1 MSSELKPSAVLRRS
15 LLIGAALLL
24 AGCQARPLYHDVNAI
39 GETRGALAAISYSEA
54 NNRIGLETRNRL
66 IFLTSG
72 GKEPATPEYR
82 VELTVTGGVTGIL
95 LDEAAD
101 TPNAGR
107 AAVLGTYTLKR
118 ISDDTVLKTGR
129 RTGVALFDYPRQE
142 FAKLRAVRDAETR
155 AARELAEIIYADL
168 AMALGR

>member
-1 MSSELKPSAVLRRS
+1 VLRRS

-24 AGCQARPLYHDVNAI
+24 AGCQARPLYQDAN

-54 NNRIGLETRNRL
+54 TSRVGLETRNRL

-72 GKEPATPEYR
+72 GKESQTPEYR
-82 VELTVTGGVTGIL
+82 VELVVSGGVEGIL

-107 AAVLGTYTLKR
+107 AAIVGTYTLKR
-118 ISDDTVLKTGR
+118 ISDDTVVKTGR

-142 FAKLRAVRDAETR
+142 FAKLRAARDAETR
-155 AARELAEIIYADL
+155 AARELAEFIYADL

>member
-1 MSSELKPSAVLRRS
+1 LSSELKPSTVLRRS

-24 AGCQARPLYHDVNAI
+24 AGCQARPLYQDAN
-39 GETRGALAAISYSEA
+39 GETRGALAAIYYSEA
-54 NNRIGLETRNRL
+54 TSRVGLETRNRL
-66 IFLTSG
+66 LFLTSG
-72 GKEPATPEYR
+72 GKESQTPEYR
-82 VELTVTGGVTGIL
+82 VELVVSGGVEGIL

-107 AAVLGTYTLKR
+107 AAIVGTYTLKR
-118 ISDDTVLKTGR
+118 ISDDTVVKTGR

-142 FAKLRAVRDAETR
+142 FAKLRAARDAETR
-155 AARELAEIIYADL
+155 AARELAEFIYADL

>member
-1 MSSELKPSAVLRRS
+1 MSSELKPSTVLRRS

-24 AGCQARPLYHDVNAI
+24 AGCQARPLYQDAN
-39 GETRGALAAISYSEA
+39 GETRGALAAIAYSEA
-54 NNRIGLETRNRL
+54 TSRVGLETRNRL

-72 GKEPATPEYR
+72 GKEPIAPEYR
-82 VELTVTGGVTGIL
+82 VELEVSGGVTGIL
-95 LDEAAD
+95 LEEAAD

-107 AAVLGTYTLKR
+107 AAVVGTYTLKR

-142 FAKLRAVRDAETR
+142 YAKLRATRDAETR
-155 AARELAEIIYADL
+155 AARELAESIYADL

>member
-1 MSSELKPSAVLRRS
+1 MSSELKPSKVLRRS
-15 LLIGAALLL
+15 VLIGAALLM
-24 AGCQARPLYHDVNAI
+24 AGCQARPLYQDTN
-39 GETRGALAAISYSEA
+39 GETRGALAAIAYSEA
-54 NNRIGLETRNRL
+54 TSRTGLETRNRL

-72 GKEPATPEYR
+72 GDETKTPEYR
-82 VELTVTGGVTGIL
+82 VDLTVSGGVEGIL
-95 LDEAAD
+95 LDETSD
-101 TPNAGR
+101 TANAGR
-107 AAVLGTYTLKR
+107 AVVTGTYTLKR

-129 RTGVALFDYPRQE
+129 RSGVALFDYPRQE

>member
-1 MSSELKPSAVLRRS
+1 MSSELKPSTVLRRS

-24 AGCQARPLYHDVNAI
+24 AGCQARPLYQDAN
-39 GETRGALAAISYSEA
+39 GETRGALAAMSYSEA
-54 NNRIGLETRNRL
+54 TSRVGLETRNRL
-66 IFLTSG
+66 LFLTSG
-72 GKEPATPEYR
+72 GKESQTPEYR
-82 VELTVTGGVTGIL
+82 VELVVSGGVEGIL

-107 AAVLGTYTLKR
+107 AAVVGTYTLKR
-118 ISDDTVLKTGR
+118 ISDDTVVKTGR

-142 FAKLRAVRDAETR
+142 FAKLRAARDAETR
-155 AARELAEIIYADL
+155 AARELAEFIYADL

>member
-1 MSSELKPSAVLRRS
+1 LSSELKPSTVLRRS

-24 AGCQARPLYHDVNAI
+24 AGCQARPLYQDAN

-54 NNRIGLETRNRL
+54 TSRVGLETRNRL
-66 IFLTSG
+66 LFLTSG
-72 GKEPATPEYR
+72 GKESQTPEYR
-82 VELTVTGGVTGIL
+82 VELVVSGGVEGIL

-107 AAVLGTYTLKR
+107 AAIVGTYTLKR
-118 ISDDTVLKTGR
+118 ISDDTVVKTGR
-129 RTGVALFDYPRQE
+129 RTAVALFDYPRQE
-142 FAKLRAVRDAETR
+142 FAKLRAARDAETR
-155 AARELAEIIYADL
+155 AARELAEFIYADL

>member
-1 MSSELKPSAVLRRS
+1 LSSELKPSTVLRRS

-24 AGCQARPLYHDVNAI
+24 AGCQARPLYQDAN

-54 NNRIGLETRNRL
+54 TSRVGLETRNRL
-66 IFLTSG
+66 LFLTSG
-72 GKEPATPEYR
+72 GKESQTPEYR
-82 VELTVTGGVTGIL
+82 VELVVSGGVEGIL

-107 AAVLGTYTLKR
+107 AAIVGTYTLKR
-118 ISDDTVLKTGR
+118 ISDDTVVKTGR

-142 FAKLRAVRDAETR
+142 FAKLRAARDAETR
-155 AARELAEIIYADL
+155 AARELAEFIYADL

>member
-1 MSSELKPSAVLRRS
+1 MLRRS

-24 AGCQARPLYHDVNAI
+24 AGCQARPLYQDNN

-54 NNRIGLETRNRL
+54 TSRIGLETRNRL
-66 IFLTSG
+66 LFLTSG
-72 GKEPATPEYR
+72 GDETKTPQYR
-82 VELTVTGGVTGIL
+82 VELNVSGGVTGIL

-107 AAVLGTYTLKR
+107 AVVVGTYTLKR
-118 ISDDTVLKTGR
+118 VSDDTVLKTGR
-129 RTGVALFDYPRQE
+129 RSGVALFDYPRQE

-155 AARELAEIIYADL
+155 AARELAEMIYADL

>member
-1 MSSELKPSAVLRRS
+1 MLRRS

-24 AGCQARPLYHDVNAI
+24 AGCQARPLYQDAN

-54 NNRIGLETRNRL
+54 TSRVGLETRNRL
-66 IFLTSG
+66 LFLTSG
-72 GKEPATPEYR
+72 GKVSQTPEYR
-82 VELTVTGGVTGIL
+82 VELVVSGGVEGIL

-107 AAVLGTYTLKR
+107 AAIVGTYTLKR
-118 ISDDTVLKTGR
+118 ISDDTVVKTGR

-142 FAKLRAVRDAETR
+142 FAKLRAARDAETR
-155 AARELAEIIYADL
+155 AARELAEFIYADL

>member
-1 MSSELKPSAVLRRS
+1 MSSELKPSTVLRRS

-24 AGCQARPLYHDVNAI
+24 AGCQARPLYQDAN

-54 NNRIGLETRNRL
+54 TSRVGLETRNRL
-66 IFLTSG
+66 LFLTSG
-72 GKEPATPEYR
+72 GKESQTPEYR
-82 VELTVTGGVTGIL
+82 VELVVSGGVEGIL

-107 AAVLGTYTLKR
+107 AAIVGTYTLKR
-118 ISDDTVLKTGR
+118 ISDDTVVKTGR
-129 RTGVALFDYPRQE
+129 RTAVALFDYPRQE
-142 FAKLRAVRDAETR
+142 FAKLRAARDAETR
-155 AARELAEIIYADL
+155 AARELAEFIYADL

>member
-1 MSSELKPSAVLRRS
+1 MSSELKPSTVLRRS

-24 AGCQARPLYHDVNAI
+24 AGCQARPLYQDAN

-54 NNRIGLETRNRL
+54 TSRVGLETRNRL
-66 IFLTSG
+66 LFLTSG
-72 GKEPATPEYR
+72 GKESQTPEYR
-82 VELTVTGGVTGIL
+82 VELVISGGVEGIL

-107 AAVLGTYTLKR
+107 AAVVGTYTLKR
-118 ISDDTVLKTGR
+118 ISDDTVVKTGR

-142 FAKLRAVRDAETR
+142 FAKLRAARDAETR
-155 AARELAEIIYADL
+155 AARELAEFIYADL

>member
-1 MSSELKPSAVLRRS
+1 MSSELKPSTVLRRS

-24 AGCQARPLYHDVNAI
+24 AGCQARPLYQDAN

-54 NNRIGLETRNRL
+54 TSRVGLETRNRL

-72 GKEPATPEYR
+72 GKESQTPEYR
-82 VELTVTGGVTGIL
+82 VELVVSGGVEGIL

-107 AAVLGTYTLKR
+107 AAIVGTYTLKR
-118 ISDDTVLKTGR
+118 ISDDTVVKTGR

-142 FAKLRAVRDAETR
+142 FAKLRAARDAETR
-155 AARELAEIIYADL
+155 AAHELAEFIYADL

>member
-1 MSSELKPSAVLRRS
+1 MSSELKPSTVLRRS

-24 AGCQARPLYHDVNAI
+24 AGCQARPLYQDAN

-54 NNRIGLETRNRL
+54 TSRVGLETRNRL
-66 IFLTSG
+66 IFLTNG
-72 GKEPATPEYR
+72 GKESQTPEYR
-82 VELTVTGGVTGIL
+82 VELVVSGGVEGIL

-107 AAVLGTYTLKR
+107 AAIVGTYTLKR
-118 ISDDTVLKTGR
+118 ISDDTVVKTGR

-142 FAKLRAVRDAETR
+142 FAKLRAARDAETR
-155 AARELAEIIYADL
+155 AARELAEFIYADL

>member
-1 MSSELKPSAVLRRS
+1 MSSELKPSTVLRRS

-24 AGCQARPLYHDVNAI
+24 AGCQARPLYQDAN
-39 GETRGALAAISYSEA
+39 GETRGALAAIAYSEA
-54 NNRIGLETRNRL
+54 SSRVGLETRNRL

-72 GKEPATPEYR
+72 GKEPAAPEYR
-82 VELTVTGGVTGIL
+82 VDLVVSGGVEGIL
-95 LDEAAD
+95 LEEAAD

-107 AAVLGTYTLKR
+107 AAIVGTYTLKR

-142 FAKLRAVRDAETR
+142 YAKLRAARDAETR
-155 AARELAEIIYADL
+155 AARELAESIYADL

>member
-1 MSSELKPSAVLRRS
+1 MSSELKPSTVLRRS

-24 AGCQARPLYHDVNAI
+24 AGCQARPLYQDAN

-54 NNRIGLETRNRL
+54 TSRVGLETRNRL
-66 IFLTSG
+66 LFLTSG
-72 GKEPATPEYR
+72 GKESQTPEYR
-82 VELTVTGGVTGIL
+82 VELVVSGGVEGIL

-107 AAVLGTYTLKR
+107 AAIVGTYTLKR
-118 ISDDTVLKTGR
+118 ISDDTVVKTGR

-142 FAKLRAVRDAETR
+142 FAKLRAARDAETR
-155 AARELAEIIYADL
+155 AARELAEFIYADL

>member
-1 MSSELKPSAVLRRS
+1 MSSEPKPSVVLRRS

-24 AGCQARPLYHDVNAI
+24 AGCQARPLYQDAN
-39 GETRGALAAISYSEA
+39 GETRGALAAISYSQA
-54 NNRIGLETRNRL
+54 TSRVGLETRNRL
-66 IFLTSG
+66 LFLTSG
-72 GKEPATPEYR
+72 GKESQTPEYR
-82 VELTVTGGVTGIL
+82 VELVVSGGVEGIL

-107 AAVLGTYTLKR
+107 AAVVGTYTLKR
-118 ISDDTVLKTGR
+118 ISDDTVVKTGR

-142 FAKLRAVRDAETR
+142 FAKLRAARDAETR
-155 AARELAEIIYADL
+155 AARELAEFIYADL

>member
-1 MSSELKPSAVLRRS
+1 MSSELKPSTVLRRS

-24 AGCQARPLYHDVNAI
+24 AGCQARPLYQDANE
-39 GETRGALAAISYSEA
+39 ETRGALAAISYSEA
-54 NNRIGLETRNRL
+54 TSRVGLETRNRL

-72 GKEPATPEYR
+72 GKESQTPEYR
-82 VELTVTGGVTGIL
+82 VELVVSGGVEGIL

-107 AAVLGTYTLKR
+107 AAIVGTYTLKR
-118 ISDDTVLKTGR
+118 ISDDTVVKTGR

-142 FAKLRAVRDAETR
+142 FAKLRAARDAETR
-155 AARELAEIIYADL
+155 AARELAEFIYADL

>member
-1 MSSELKPSAVLRRS
+1 LSSELKPSTVLRRS

-24 AGCQARPLYHDVNAI
+24 AGCQARPLYQDAN
-39 GETRGALAAISYSEA
+39 GETRGALAAIAYSEA
-54 NNRIGLETRNRL
+54 SSRVGLETRNRL

-72 GKEPATPEYR
+72 GKEPAAPEYR
-82 VELTVTGGVTGIL
+82 VDLVVSGGVEGIL
-95 LDEAAD
+95 LEEAAD

-107 AAVLGTYTLKR
+107 AAIVGTYTLKR

-142 FAKLRAVRDAETR
+142 YAKLRAARDAETR
-155 AARELAEIIYADL
+155 AARELAESIYADL

>member
-1 MSSELKPSAVLRRS
+1 MSSELKPSTVLRRS
-15 LLIGAALLL
+15 LLIVAALLL
-24 AGCQARPLYHDVNAI
+24 AGCQARPLYQDAN

-54 NNRIGLETRNRL
+54 TSRIGLETRNRL

-72 GKEPATPEYR
+72 GKESQTPEYR
-82 VELTVTGGVTGIL
+82 VELVVSGGVEGIL

-107 AAVLGTYTLKR
+107 AAIVGTYTLKR
-118 ISDDTVLKTGR
+118 ISDDTVVKTGR

-142 FAKLRAVRDAETR
+142 FAKLRAARDAETR
-155 AARELAEIIYADL
+155 AARELAEFIYADL

>member
-1 MSSELKPSAVLRRS
+1 MSSELKPSTVLRRS

-24 AGCQARPLYHDVNAI
+24 AGCQARPLYQDAN

-54 NNRIGLETRNRL
+54 TSRVGLETRNRL

-72 GKEPATPEYR
+72 GKESQTPEYR
-82 VELTVTGGVTGIL
+82 VELVVSGGVEGIL

-107 AAVLGTYTLKR
+107 AAIVGTYTLKR
-118 ISDDTVLKTGR
+118 ISDDTVVKTGR

-142 FAKLRAVRDAETR
+142 FAKLRAARDAETR
-155 AARELAEIIYADL
+155 AARELAEFIYADL

>member
-1 MSSELKPSAVLRRS
+1 MSSNLKPSTVLRRS

-24 AGCQARPLYHDVNAI
+24 AGCQARPLYQDAN

-54 NNRIGLETRNRL
+54 SSRIGLETRNRL

-72 GKEPATPEYR
+72 GKEPAAPEYR
-82 VELTVTGGVTGIL
+82 VELNVSGGVAGIL
-95 LDEAAD
+95 LEEAAD

-107 AAVLGTYTLKR
+107 AAIVGTYTLTR
-118 ISDDTVLKTGR
+118 VSDDTVLKTGR

-142 FAKLRAVRDAETR
+142 YAKLRAVRDAETR
-155 AARELAEIIYADL
+155 AARELAESIYADL

>member
-1 MSSELKPSAVLRRS
+1 MSSELKPSTVLRRS

-24 AGCQARPLYHDVNAI
+24 AGCQARPLYQDNN

-54 NNRIGLETRNRL
+54 TSRIGLETRNRL
-66 IFLTSG
+66 LFLTSG
-72 GKEPATPEYR
+72 GDETKTPQYR
-82 VELTVTGGVTGIL
+82 VELNVSGGVTGIL

-107 AAVLGTYTLKR
+107 AVVVGTYTLKR
-118 ISDDTVLKTGR
+118 VSDDTVLKTGR
-129 RTGVALFDYPRQE
+129 RSGVALFDYPRQE

-155 AARELAEIIYADL
+155 AARELAEMIYADL

>member
-1 MSSELKPSAVLRRS
+1 MSSELKPSTVLRRS

-24 AGCQARPLYHDVNAI
+24 AGCQARPLYQDAN

-54 NNRIGLETRNRL
+54 TSRVGLETRNRL
-66 IFLTSG
+66 LFLTSG
-72 GKEPATPEYR
+72 GKESQTPEYR
-82 VELTVTGGVTGIL
+82 VELVISGGVEGIL

-107 AAVLGTYTLKR
+107 AAIVGTYTLKR
-118 ISDDTVLKTGR
+118 ISDDTVVKTGR

-142 FAKLRAVRDAETR
+142 FAKLRAARDAETR
-155 AARELAEIIYADL
+155 AARELAEFIYADL

>member
-1 MSSELKPSAVLRRS
+1 MSSELKPSTVLRRS

-24 AGCQARPLYHDVNAI
+24 AGCQARPLYQDAN

-54 NNRIGLETRNRL
+54 TSRVGLETRNRL
-66 IFLTSG
+66 LFLTSG
-72 GKEPATPEYR
+72 GMESQTPEYR
-82 VELTVTGGVTGIL
+82 VELVVSGGVEGIL

-107 AAVLGTYTLKR
+107 AAVVGTYTLKR
-118 ISDDTVLKTGR
+118 ISDDTVVKTGR

-142 FAKLRAVRDAETR
+142 FAKLRAARDAETR
-155 AARELAEIIYADL
+155 AARELAEFIYADL